1 MKFHIFDAARNKGES
16 RRMAK
21 GPGIKKLYY
30 SITEVSKLLGEEP
43 YVLRYWETEFP
54 QLRPKKNRAGNR
66 IYTDKDIAILRA
78 IQHLL
83 RTERYTIEG
92 AKERLK
98 KFDPETGAFTVDT
111 YSSDTPPISRADL
124 QQIRSLLQE
133 MLDWLRSLD

>member
-1 MKFHIFDAARNKGES
+1 
-16 RRMAK
+16 MAK
-21 GPGIKKLYY
+21 EPGIKKLYY

-66 IYTDKDIAILRA
+66 IYTEKDITLLRA
-78 IQHLL
+78 IQYLL

-98 KFDPETGAFTVDT
+98 HFDPEINTVE
-111 YSSDTPPISRADL
+111 DL
-124 QQIRSLLQE
+124 QQPSSPQSPLSRRELEHLHSVLRNLLN
-133 MLDWLRSLD
+133 WLRSLD